1 MASNPPETLLF
12 SSSSPQVLYQSGVHP
27 KQRANKLSKGQ
38 VTNLYDSIVYV
49 VTTACHHAGRAT
61 KSDETR
67 WPRHWLFH
75 HRWTSKKATRDA
87 FGNAVTFETV
97 GGRTT
102 AIVNSM
108 QTMGKTSVP
117 LFRRPEVAAFNSSAE
132 GGGRGGR
139 GGGGEEGEEEGG
151 EKEVEAKVKAKQ
163 KGGAKRK
170 KVKKVKEEETEEKE
184 EKKGTAAGK
193 RRRTKGRTAQPAT
206 GGGDLGE
213 MGKKKKAVKAVKAGK
228 AGKAGKAVKEEE
240 EAGTMFRPPF
250 AKRRRGGGGGK
261 GGGTS

>member
-1 MASNPPETLLF
+1 M
-12 SSSSPQVLYQSGVHP
+12 HP
-27 KQRANKLSKGQ
+27 KQRAHKLSKGQ
-38 VTNLYDSIVYV
+38 ITNLYDSIVYV
-49 VTTACHHAGRAT
+49 VTTACHHAGLAT

-117 LFRRPEVAAFNSSAE
+117 LFRRPEVEVFNCSAE
-132 GGGRGGR
+132 A
-139 GGGGEEGEEEGG
+139 GGGGGGGGGKGGEGKEGKEGEGG
-151 EKEVEAKVKAKQ
+151 EKEVKKKVKVKAKA
-163 KGGAKRK
+163 KGGAKM
-170 KVKKVKEEETEEKE
+170 KKVKEEEKGEKE
-184 EKKGTAAGK
+184 GKKGTAAGK
-193 RRRTKGRTAQPAT
+193 RRRKAQPAA
-206 GGGDLGE
+206 GGGDLVETGTT
-213 MGKKKKAVKAVKAGK
+213 KKKAGKAAKAVKAVQAKK
-228 AGKAGKAVKEEE
+228 AGKAGKAVKAVKSVVKEKD

-261 GGGTS
+261 EGGTS